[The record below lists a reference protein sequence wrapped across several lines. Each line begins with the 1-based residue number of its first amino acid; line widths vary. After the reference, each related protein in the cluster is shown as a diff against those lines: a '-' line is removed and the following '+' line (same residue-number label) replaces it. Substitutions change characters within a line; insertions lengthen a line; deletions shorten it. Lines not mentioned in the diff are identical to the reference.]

1 MLVEDQYPS
10 SDSDQGAEAKEMLK
24 KKQSKNIL
32 NKRLNEKEI
41 ELSKA

>member
-10 SDSDQGAEAKEMLK
+10 SDSDEGADAKEMLK

-32 NKRLNEKEI
+32 NTKLNEEEI
-41 ELSKA
+41 IVD